1 MNKKK
6 ENRPSVREAQ
16 IMVPMSQDL
25 RNAIEK
31 AADRNEIS
39 KSGFVRLAVLDYLKK
54 CE

>member
-6 ENRPSVREAQ
+6 KNRPSVREAS
-16 IMVPMSQDL
+16 ITVPMSRDF

-31 AADRNEIS
+31 AADRKGIS
-39 KSGFVRLAVLDYLKK
+39 MSVFVRLAVFDYLKK